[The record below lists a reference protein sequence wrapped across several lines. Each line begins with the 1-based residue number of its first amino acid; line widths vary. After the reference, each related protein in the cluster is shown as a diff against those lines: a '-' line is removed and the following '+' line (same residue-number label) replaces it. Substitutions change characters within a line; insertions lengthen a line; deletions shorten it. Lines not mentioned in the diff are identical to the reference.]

1 MESRHEFDTRTRRT
15 IKQDRR
21 SKSWGWQG
29 GGQPS
34 AFLKDFLTTASGR
47 FGACLLFRLASVCRL
62 QARGTET
69 GADTVGDQLCGLVDP
84 SRTPLHGCVVY
95 QDEALLAVAP
105 GAAEACQAC
114 IRGCLRILTQKLQR
128 RQAFISGINGRS
140 CLSTRFWSAEFDLFI
155 VILGTLFTGSVVPEL
170 VAK

>member
-1 MESRHEFDTRTRRT
+1 LRFNESQHFDTRTRRT

-29 GGQPS
+29 GGQSS
-34 AFLKDFLTTASGR
+34 AFLKFFLTTSGGR
-47 FGACLLFRLASVCRL
+47 FGACLLFRLASVCRSR
-62 QARGTET
+62 ARGAET
-69 GADTVGDQLCGLVDP
+69 GADMVGDLVDP